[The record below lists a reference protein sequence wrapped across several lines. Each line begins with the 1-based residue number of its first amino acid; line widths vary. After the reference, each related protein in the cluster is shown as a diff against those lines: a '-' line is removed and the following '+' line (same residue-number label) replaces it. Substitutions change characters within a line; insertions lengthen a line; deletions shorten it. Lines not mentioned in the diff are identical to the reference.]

1 MKSLPGSGYFSKY
14 YIALDGRF
22 NRNANCIE
30 SIEIAQ
36 PSGTQRVYAD
46 EFISTMPLADL
57 IACIV
62 PSPPEEVRAAAKR
75 LKYRGSSQYKSR
87 G

>member
-1 MKSLPGSGYFSKY
+1 
-14 YIALDGRF
+14 
-22 NRNANCIE
+22 
-30 SIEIAQ
+30 
-36 PSGTQRVYAD
+36 VYAD

-75 LKYRGSSQYKSR
+75 LKYRGSSQD
-87 G
+87 

>member
-30 SIEIAQ
+30 STEIAQ

-57 IACIV
+57 IAWHRSE
-62 PSPPEEVRAAAKR
+62 PTGG
-75 LKYRGSSQYKSR
+75 GSRRRQKAQIPRKQSR
-87 G
+87 

>member
-1 MKSLPGSGYFSKY
+1 MN
-14 YIALDGRF
+14 ACVGRF
-22 NRNANCIE
+22 NRNANRIE

-46 EFISTMPLADL
+46 EFISTMPLANL

-75 LKYRGSSQYKSR
+75 PKYRGSSQDKSR